1 MNDTIEAAKQLLMS
15 KMLCKNFSQK
25 HQDLVD
31 TTHIMGTHYSPAN
44 ISELMSLSNLDA
56 DIIAAGDNS
65 AEIKQRS
72 NRW

>member
-1 MNDTIEAAKQLLMS
+1 MS
-15 KMLCKNFSQK
+15 KMLCKNFSQE